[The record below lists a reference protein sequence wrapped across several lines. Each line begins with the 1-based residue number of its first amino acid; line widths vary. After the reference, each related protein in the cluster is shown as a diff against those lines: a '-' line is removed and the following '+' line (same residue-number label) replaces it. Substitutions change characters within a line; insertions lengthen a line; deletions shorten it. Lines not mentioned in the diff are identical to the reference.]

1 MGTTSWRRCA
11 TPPRPNRCSML
22 RRRRG
27 SRSRWSSSTS
37 RRAHRSIARST
48 PIVESTGSL
57 DIVVNNAGIE
67 LFGAV
72 HLVSDDEATR
82 QLDTNVLGIVRV
94 ARAVVPHMVR
104 QGRGVIVNVGSV
116 AGKVGVPY
124 SGLYAASKHAVEAIT
139 EAMHFELAHLGIRV
153 AVVEP
158 GQFATGLSGNSVV
171 AASMPEDS
179 SEYVRWQSFR
189 GRMRQLV
196 GGEPADARLV
206 AEVIYEAATST
217 EPRLRWPVGDDATLG
232 ARHQGGDVVR
242 GLRIGDAHHARL
254 ARVAQSPPRRAS
266 QDRSGLLKFAT
277 AERSGSPERV
287 GDRRVVVSAVRR
299 GPGPAPSSTAAG
311 SSPVRGRSG
320 QRRSG

>member
-1 MGTTSWRRCA
+1 MRDTAKAESLREAAATAGVAVEVVELDVTSSA
-11 TPPRPNRCSML
+11 SVD
-22 RRRRG
+22 
-27 SRSRWSSSTS
+27 
-37 RRAHRSIARST
+37 RAVVL
-48 PIVESTGSL
+48 IVESTGSL

-82 QLDTNVLGIVRV
+82 QLDTNVVGIVRV

-116 AGKVGVPY
+116 AGRVGVPY

-158 GQFATGLSGNSVV
+158 GQFATGLSGNSTI

-179 SEYVRWQSFR
+179 SEYLRWQSFR

-196 GGEPADARLV
+196 GGEPADAQLV
-206 AEVIYEAATST
+206 AEVIYEAATSS
-217 EPRLRWPVGDDATLG
+217 ESRLRWPVGDDAALVLDAKAALSFEDFESAMRTTLDW
-232 ARHQGGDVVR
+232 H
-242 GLRIGDAHHARL
+242 
-254 ARVAQSPPRRAS
+254 
-266 QDRSGLLKFAT
+266 
-277 AERSGSPERV
+277 E
-287 GDRRVVVSAVRR
+287 
-299 GPGPAPSSTAAG
+299 
-311 SSPVRGRSG
+311 
-320 QRRSG
+320 

>member
-1 MGTTSWRRCA
+1 MVELDVTSSA
-11 TPPRPNRCSML
+11 SVD
-22 RRRRG
+22 
-27 SRSRWSSSTS
+27 
-37 RRAHRSIARST
+37 RAVDA
-48 PIVESTGSL
+48 IVESTGSL

-82 QLDTNVLGIVRV
+82 QLDTNVVGIVRV

-104 QGRGVIVNVGSV
+104 QGRGVIINVGSV

-158 GQFATGLSGNSVV
+158 GQFATGLSGNSAV

-179 SEYVRWQSFR
+179 AEYMRWQSFR

-196 GGEPADARLV
+196 GGEPADAAIGGRGHLRGRDVDRAAASV
-206 AEVIYEAATST
+206 AG
-217 EPRLRWPVGDDATLG
+217 RRRRH
-232 ARHQGGDVVR
+232 ARARRQGRAVVR

-254 ARVAQSPPRRAS
+254 ARVTQAPTGR
-266 QDRSGLLKFAT
+266 
-277 AERSGSPERV
+277 
-287 GDRRVVVSAVRR
+287 VRR
-299 GPGPAPSSTAAG
+299 GAMLIRAAG
-311 SSPVRGRSG
+311 NAGGRRSCQRGRQTPARTIVHGSG
-320 QRRSG
+320 LVTCSRSKRPATKRLKPRLVQWLTWPGVLPSWRT

>member
-1 MGTTSWRRCA
+1 MTGCSSGFGLLTAVVFAERGHHVVATMRDTAKAGPLLEAAATAGVAVEVAELDVTSSA
-11 TPPRPNRCSML
+11 SVD
-22 RRRRG
+22 
-27 SRSRWSSSTS
+27 
-37 RRAHRSIARST
+37 RAVDAV
-48 PIVESTGSL
+48 VESTGRL

-72 HLVSDDEATR
+72 HLVSDEEATR

-104 QGRGVIVNVGSV
+104 QGRGAIVNVGSV

-139 EAMHFELAHLGIRV
+139 EAMHFELAQLGIRV

-179 SEYVRWQSFR
+179 AEYVRWQSFR

-196 GGEPADARLV
+196 GGEPADAQLV

-217 EPRLRWPVGDDATLG
+217 EPRLRWPVGDDAALVLDTKAAMSFEDFEAAMRTTLDW
-232 ARHQGGDVVR
+232 H
-242 GLRIGDAHHARL
+242 
-254 ARVAQSPPRRAS
+254 
-266 QDRSGLLKFAT
+266 
-277 AERSGSPERV
+277 E
-287 GDRRVVVSAVRR
+287 
-299 GPGPAPSSTAAG
+299 
-311 SSPVRGRSG
+311 
-320 QRRSG
+320 